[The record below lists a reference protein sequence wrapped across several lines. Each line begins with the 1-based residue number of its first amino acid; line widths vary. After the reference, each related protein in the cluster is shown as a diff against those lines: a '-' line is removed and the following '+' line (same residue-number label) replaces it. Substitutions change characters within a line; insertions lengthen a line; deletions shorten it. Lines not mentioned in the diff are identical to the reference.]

1 MFLGELSLDGGLRHI
16 NGILPMV
23 VVAREEGIKSV
34 FLPEQDA
41 REATLVEGVDIIP
54 LKSLTEMVDH
64 LDFHQYHARPNPVT
78 IQSKKKRK

>member
-41 REATLVEGVDIIP
+41 R
-54 LKSLTEMVDH
+54 
-64 LDFHQYHARPNPVT
+64 
-78 IQSKKKRK
+78 